1 VHQDNQ
7 DQGDNDVSPFV
18 QGLRRVFDERP
29 DLTPAGLARDA
40 GLDNSAIRK
49 MFERNSRG
57 PTLHNAARIAS
68 VLGLT
73 IDEILARASGRHIV
87 RQSIAIAGKVGAGA
101 RVPLVD
107 AYEKG
112 DGPQVECPPG
122 LSCHG
127 IVAVEVEGDSMEPVY
142 SSGDLIF
149 YSRHTHDNV
158 PAEAVGRRCV
168 VMDRSGHVWLK
179 QLKLGREPNTFDLHS
194 INAAVATMYGVRLEW
209 AAPVRLHWP
218 AALAVKAEGRQA

>member
-1 VHQDNQ
+1 MIGERVREALREAIEAMGRNPGLKGAAELAGISHDTARGIVGGRSSRI
-7 DQGDNDVSPFV
+7 DLDAAIALGRVVGVDV
-18 QGLRRVFDERP
+18 
-29 DLTPAGLARDA
+29 LALVDRA
-40 GLDNSAIRK
+40 Q
-49 MFERNSRG
+49 
-57 PTLHNAARIAS
+57 AS
-68 VLGLT
+68 QAT
-73 IDEILARASGRHIV
+73 
-87 RQSIAIAGKVGAGA
+87 IAIAGRVGAGA

-127 IVAVEVEGDSMEPVY
+127 VVAVEIEGDSMEPVY

-158 PAEAVGRRCV
+158 PAEAIGHRCV

-179 QLKLGREPNTFDLHS
+179 QLKQGREPGTFDLHS

-218 AALAVKAEGRQA
+218 AELAVRVA